1 MKKKPIIEVENIE
14 DLDYSQEIEF
24 LLEEEQQHEQDES
37 RTG

>member
-1 MKKKPIIEVENIE
+1 MKKKPIIEEVIE